1 MNLKHKKHEEN
12 CTKLY
17 HNQMAHN
24 QYKDQILKGAKMKK
38 YIQRNKDKD
47 GYNFAIK
54 ANASKKAVE
63 QHLSNTAKQTN
74 KHKQTK
80 KKPVN
85 IEF

>member
-38 YIQRNKDKD
+38 YIQRNKDKY
-47 GYNFAIK
+47 GLFPGSISEN
-54 ANASKKAVE
+54 V
-63 QHLSNTAKQTN
+63 LM
-74 KHKQTK
+74 
-80 KKPVN
+80 
-85 IEF
+85 